1 MAITIVTTLSHAK
14 AAQRIL
20 RLGTMMYIIW
30 GAQYIVAISGLLL
43 PGYSKYAMNI
53 AYVAFAVL
61 STILVCT
68 ALIALNYWSDD
79 HASGR
84 DIESYEAGAEKA

>member
-1 MAITIVTTLSHAK
+1 
-14 AAQRIL
+14 
-20 RLGTMMYIIW
+20 
-30 GAQYIVAISGLLL
+30 
-43 PGYSKYAMNI
+43 MNI

-84 DIESYEAGAEKA
+84 DIESYEAGAEKV